1 MCTVFH
7 HTSHPHCWSVCAFII
22 ILLNTFTYIT
32 PPPLFMY
39 MQSVDPPFFD
49 DDAWIGVETLES
61 KKIFFRLEIVMSHS
75 DIVLLS

>member
-1 MCTVFH
+1 
-7 HTSHPHCWSVCAFII
+7 
-22 ILLNTFTYIT
+22 
-32 PPPLFMY
+32 MY